1 MRAFITGATG
11 FIGTHVV
18 KYLVEDGW
26 DIVILKRENSDISEF
41 KDLKNISY
49 VIGDIT
55 DKKSLQDGM
64 PENVDVVYHIA
75 GSVANMPHHLEHTRY
90 DINVKGTKN
99 IVDVCLEKKVG
110 RLVYTSTVLVYDF
123 HTSGTVTE
131 NTPMNEWCRDPYIHS
146 KRLAEEEVNVGF
158 KKGLNVIYLHPSAV
172 FGSQDKATWSKMFLE
187 VERGLPTPFAP
198 KGGGSVCFVKSV
210 AKAHVEA
217 AKKGENGEHY
227 ILGGPDVTWLEV
239 VSEISNIMKKSPPK
253 YELPSWLFKVY
264 GYSEYFISTKILKR
278 EPMLT
283 PHTIDILSEYVYS
296 SSSKAINELNY
307 EMSNLKEMLEDCYL
321 WMKATKRLK

>member
-11 FIGTHVV
+11 FIGIHVV
-18 KYLVEDGW
+18 KYLAADGW
-26 DIVILKRENSDISEF
+26 DLVLLKRENSDISEF

-55 DKKSLQDGM
+55 DKKSLQEGM

-75 GSVANMPHHLEHTRY
+75 GSVAHMPHHLEHTRY
-90 DINVKGTKN
+90 DINVKGTQN
-99 IVDVCLEKKVG
+99 IVDVCLEKKIG

-123 HTSGTVTE
+123 HSNDIITE
-131 NTPMNEWCRDPYIHS
+131 NTPMNDWYRDPYAHS
-146 KRLAEEEVNVGF
+146 KKLAEDVVNIGLI
-158 KKGLNVIYLHPSAV
+158 KGLNVIYLHPSAV

-187 VERGLPTPFAP
+187 VERGLPMPFAP

-217 AKKGENGEHY
+217 ASKGKSGEHY
-227 ILGGPDVTWLEV
+227 ILGGPDVTWIEV
-239 VSEISNIMKKSPPK
+239 ISEISKIMKKSPPK
-253 YELPSWLFKVY
+253 FELPVWLFKVY
-264 GYSEYFISTKILKR
+264 GYSEYFISTRILKR

-283 PHTIDILSEYVYS
+283 PHAIDILSEYVYS
-296 SSSKAINELNY
+296 SSGKAINDLNY
-307 EMSNLKEMLEDCYL
+307 EVSSLKEMLEDCYL